1 MQAVFREYEE
11 WLGDEDMPEY
21 LMRGFTRAETK
32 LEKCLP
38 YEDALVNYVI
48 GIFESLRLK
57 TEK

>member
-1 MQAVFREYEE
+1 MFREYEE